1 MTSESP
7 SRERAEPAPAI
18 SGESAPTAER
28 VVVLVDEI
36 AEQEA
41 AASDMAAPAQ
51 STARIIEAL
60 QQLGYDPVELALRPG
75 HVNEW
80 VRQLASD
87 RFDFA
92 FNLCET
98 VAGRAEGEHQAA
110 ATVELLNLR
119 KTGASA
125 ATLLYCLDKDRCAA
139 ILRAHGITVPE
150 WQLLYTAEEP
160 PYDWDRFP
168 AIVKPAA
175 DDASNG
181 VHPGSVVESEE
192 ELVAAVERIRPHW
205 KRVVVQEFIEG
216 REINLAIVG
225 NHLLPPAEIDFS
237 QMPHDS
243 PPIVSFEAKW
253 MSGSPEDLGTRPICP
268 APLPTSTA
276 RELQV
281 LAARAW
287 SLMDGNGYARVDVR
301 IAADGTPHV
310 IDINPNPDLSIDA
323 GLARQAQVAGWSY
336 MELIGRIV
344 ETALAPNGKAT
355 RAREWVFLE
364 AADAAGG
371 TAGGDR

>member
-1 MTSESP
+1 
-7 SRERAEPAPAI
+7 
-18 SGESAPTAER
+18 
-28 VVVLVDEI
+28 VVLVDEV
-36 AEQEA
+36 AEAEA
-41 AASDMAAPAQ
+41 AASGMAAPAQ

-60 QQLGYDPVELALRPG
+60 QQLGYDTVELPLRDDQ
-75 HVNEW
+75 VDDW
-80 VRQLASD
+80 VKRLASD

-110 ATVELLNLR
+110 ATVELLRLR

-139 ILRAHGITVPE
+139 VLRAHGITVPD
-150 WQLLYTAEEP
+150 WQLIYTQDEP
-160 PYDWDRFP
+160 PYGWSRFP

-181 VHPGSVVESEE
+181 VHPASVVASAD
-192 ELVAAVERIRPHW
+192 ELAAALERIRPHW
-205 KRVVVQEFIEG
+205 KRVVVQQFIEG

-225 NHLLPPAEIDFS
+225 NYLLPPAEIDFS
-237 QMPHDS
+237 RLPDDS

-253 MSGSPEDLGTRPICP
+253 MTGSPEDLGTQPVCP
-268 APLPTSTA
+268 APLPPSTA

-287 SLMDGNGYARVDVR
+287 SLMDGQGYARVDVR
-301 IAADGTPHV
+301 IAADGTPYV

-323 GLARQAQVAGWSY
+323 GLARQAGVAGWSY
-336 MELIGRIV
+336 TELIRHIV
-344 ETALAPNGKAT
+344 EAALASNGKNPLD
-355 RAREWVFLE
+355 RDWVFLGPGE
-364 AADAAGG
+364 K
-371 TAGGDR
+371 GGDEW